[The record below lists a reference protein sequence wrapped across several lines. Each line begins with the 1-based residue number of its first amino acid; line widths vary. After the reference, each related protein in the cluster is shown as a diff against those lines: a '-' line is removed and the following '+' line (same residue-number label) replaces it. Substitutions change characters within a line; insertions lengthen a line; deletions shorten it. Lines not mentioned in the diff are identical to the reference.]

1 MISDR
6 FVENVWELAY
16 TFRMGGEVV
25 PVWFLQTDESMQI
38 ITTPFDA
45 DNPNSKGDQANK
57 IAEIVTELKSTRV
70 VFVSD
75 VWTRNV
81 GKDTPESEKWIRPS
95 QCSDAV
101 EAIIAQVWDSDKTS
115 YMLMRLYRENDKGE
129 LEKIQDIKTI
139 GPSETEVLMPV
150 VKAVWQNG

>member
-38 ITTPFDA
+38 FATPFGD
-45 DNPNSKGDQANK
+45 DPNSKRDQAK
-57 IAEIVTELKSTRV
+57 EIAEMVTELKSTRV
-70 VFVSD
+70 VFLSD

-81 GKDTPESEKWIRPS
+81 GIDAPESERWKRPS
-95 QCSDAV
+95 QCSDAM
-101 EAIIAQVWDSDKTS
+101 EAITAQVWDSDKTS

-139 GPSETEVLMPV
+139 GPSETEVFMPV